1 MNGATSHQKKD
12 IETGVKRL
20 IDDNEMGRLFKVM
33 ALSYPETFQL
43 DGFYNAECD

>member
-1 MNGATSHQKKD
+1 MNVATPRQKRD

-43 DGFYNAECD
+43 EGFYNSECD